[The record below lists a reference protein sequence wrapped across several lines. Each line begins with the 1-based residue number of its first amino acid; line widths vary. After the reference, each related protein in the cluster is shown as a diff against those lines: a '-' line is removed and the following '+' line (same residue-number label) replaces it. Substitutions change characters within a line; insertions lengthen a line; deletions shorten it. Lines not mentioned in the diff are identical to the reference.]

1 MTTACATPA
10 ADAPLVRGLL
20 TVTDCHVRELTFTG
34 YNALFADGGALAST
48 LTVLLTAF
56 VALIGYRLMLG
67 GGGLRVSAFA
77 LWGVKI
83 GAVLVFAA
91 QWRTYQALVFDV
103 LFDGP
108 GQLANTMLQ
117 GSGLRSGD
125 VFDGLQQTFDA
136 LSSASSG
143 MAAKAPPQVSP
154 LLGGAGFGAF
164 SLNAAAGVLLLS
176 TLGTILAAKATL
188 GVLLASGPIF
198 IALFLFDS
206 TRGLFEGWVRAT
218 LGFAFIPLAVTL
230 LLAAVL
236 GLLDPS
242 LAQLAELSAK
252 NSPSLAPVYAIF
264 TLVLVFAGV
273 TFCVMAAA
281 GVIFSGFRLPS
292 RDAGHTAATS
302 AAAPAM
308 PLIAGA
314 EPSRVERMA
323 ATIAAGA
330 RRDAAGQAGASAID
344 VRRVAG
350 VGGAAAASRQ
360 LEMQS
365 ASQARLGAGPR
376 RLASPKSLRSPA
388 ARD

>member
-1 MTTACATPA
+1 MASACAVPA

-20 TVTDCHVRELTFTG
+20 NVTDCHVRELTYTG
-34 YNALFADGGALAST
+34 YNALFADGGALAAT
-48 LTVLLTAF
+48 LTVLMTAY

-67 GGGLRVSAFA
+67 EGGLRLGAFA
-77 LWGVKI
+77 LSAVRI
-83 GAVLVFAA
+83 GATLVFAT
-91 QWRTYQALVFDV
+91 QWRTYQTLVFDV

-108 GQLANTMLQ
+108 AQLANTMLQ

-136 LSSASSG
+136 LSAASTG
-143 MAAKAPPQVSP
+143 LAAKAPPQISP

-164 SLNAAAGVLLLS
+164 SLNAAAGILLLS
-176 TLGTILAAKATL
+176 TLGVILAAKATL
-188 GVLLASGPIF
+188 GLLLAAGPIF

-218 LGFAFIPLAVTL
+218 LGFAFIPMAVTL

-252 NSPSLAPVYAIF
+252 NSPALTPVYAIF

-281 GVIFSGFRLPS
+281 GVIFSGFRLPA
-292 RDAGHTAATS
+292 RDLG
-302 AAAPAM
+302 APAN
-308 PLIAGA
+308 AAVGA
-314 EPSRVERMA
+314 PSRLAPGGVEPSRAERMA
-323 ATIAAGA
+323 STMAAQA
-330 RRDAAGQAGASAID
+330 RREAMSPAMTGATQD
-344 VRRVAG
+344 LRVVG

-360 LEMQS
+360 LPPQTAS
-365 ASQARLGAGPR
+365 APRLGASPR
-376 RLASPKSLRSPA
+376 RAASPRSLRSPA